1 MPEKAQL
8 FVLRINRDDK
18 YIAEIETEVIKFL
31 TEVDSQVKKL
41 TDYIESRP

>member
-8 FVLRINRDDK
+8 FVIRIDRDDK
-18 YIAEIETEVIKFL
+18 YIAEVEKEIIKFL
-31 TEVDSQVKKL
+31 AEVDSQVKKL